1 MTMPTVS
8 EFYGIQIVMRYRE
21 KHAPHFHVKY
31 AEFGAQVV
39 IADGSILG
47 GRLPAR
53 AYHLVLEW
61 LALHR
66 VELSE
71 DWELARRGEPV
82 QAIAPL
88 R

>member
-1 MTMPTVS
+1 MPTVS
-8 EFYGIQIVMRYRE
+8 AFYGIEILMRYRE
-21 KHAPHFHVKY
+21 KHAPHFHAKY
-31 AEFGAQVV
+31 AEFSAQIV
-39 IADGSILG
+39 IADGSILR

-66 VELSE
+66 SELTE
-71 DWELARRGEPV
+71 NWERARRGEPI
-82 QAIAPL
+82 QDIAPL